1 MAVGLILPCTRPGVH
16 RIKPIEELTED
27 DWDTVQSVNL
37 KSAFFLAKESIIA
50 MKERG
55 GGSIL
60 LVSSCSAKLAY
71 PGLTVYCASKV
82 GMEGMVRG
90 LACDGGTANVRVNAI
105 APGTTKTPM
114 TQHLWSDAKL
124 NAAHEAT
131 FPLNRLASVDDIAKT
146 AMFLASDLATYVTGA
161 VIPVYGGMTA
171 MQQDFVDLNLRPW

>member
-71 PGLTVYCASKV
+71 PGLTVYCASKA

-105 APGTTKTPM
+105 APGTPM

-161 VIPVYGGMTA
+161 VIPVDGGMTA